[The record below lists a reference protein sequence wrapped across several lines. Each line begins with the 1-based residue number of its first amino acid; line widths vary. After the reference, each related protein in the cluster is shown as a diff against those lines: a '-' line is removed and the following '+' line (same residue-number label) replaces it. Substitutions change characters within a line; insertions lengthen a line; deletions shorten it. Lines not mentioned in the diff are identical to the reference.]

1 MNRTERWVALD
12 AVRGMTVAGMLLVNN
27 PGTWSAIYPPL
38 EHAPWHG
45 WTPTDLIFPFFLFI
59 VGITTELSLARRA
72 TLGATDAMIRRRIVI
87 RGGLIVLC
95 GLLLAAFPY
104 WPITRIRTIRIPGV
118 LQRIGI
124 CYAASALLAWRRP
137 TRVLVAWSVGLML
150 AYWAMLTLVAAPGQ
164 AVATI
169 DVPDATIAAF
179 VDRWLLNGHLWASSK
194 TWDPEGLLSTVSAVA
209 TSLLGII
216 AGRWMRDP
224 IPGPAKLNGLFG
236 AAAIATAAGLCW
248 GWIFPIN
255 KNLWT
260 SSYVLFSAGMAGL
273 VLGTATWL
281 IESVGAGGWTRPFVT
296 FGRNPLVAFLGSGLM
311 ARTIGSLITVE
322 SAGQQRSLQ
331 QIMFE
336 RGFGSWLSP
345 INASLAYAVTFVA
358 FWYLILL
365 WFDRRGW
372 IVKL

>member
-27 PGTWSAIYPPL
+27 PGTWSAVYPPL

-104 WPITRIRTIRIPGV
+104 LPITRITTIRIPGV
-118 LQRIGI
+118 LQRIGV

-150 AYWAMLTLVAAPGQ
+150 GYWAVLTLVAAPGQ

-194 TWDPEGLLSTVSAVA
+194 TWDPEGPLSTVSAVA

-224 IPGPAKLNGLFG
+224 IPAPAKLNGLFG
-236 AAAIATAAGLCW
+236 AAAIATATGLCW
-248 GWIFPIN
+248 GWVFPIN
-255 KNLWT
+255 KSLWT

-281 IESVGAGGWTRPFVT
+281 IESAGAEGWARPFVT

-322 SAGQQRSLQ
+322 SSGQRRSLQ
-331 QIMFE
+331 QIIFE

-345 INASLAYAVTFVA
+345 INASLAYALTFVA
-358 FWYLILL
+358 FWYLLLL

-372 IVKL
+372 ILKL